1 MASSPKVEKP
11 KPAPSMPTRASFISR
26 GGTETASG
34 RPLMK
39 FTGTNPAT
47 GSSAKRTGR
56 PSLLGGS

>member
-1 MASSPKVEKP
+1 MASRQKIEKP

-34 RPLMK
+34 RPLMN
-39 FTGTNPAT
+39 FAGTSSVT
-47 GSSAKRTGR
+47 GSSAKQTGR